1 MPITADSLR
10 LPAMRTVL
18 FLYLYFI
25 LLLGL
30 FYKIFLYANY
40 FPYVLGIYS

>member
-18 FLYLYFI
+18 FLYL
-25 LLLGL
+25 GL

-40 FPYVLGIYS
+40 FPHVLGIYS